1 MNKVEETFVH
11 LVQPCVQSQSHLRST
26 PSNGIQTLPKHLN
39 LETCI
44 QTLAGAE
51 GRGMR
56 RREIGQMES
65 LGRGQACVYGVK
77 GRQDGRRGE
86 VRPWGLWVGGHT
98 QWEEDPRLGN
108 QSDLDSPLCITLEH
122 YLTSLSLCFFTCEDE
137 LIPVSQGH
145 GDQVAEHMEDDPAQS
160 GQLIAVRASSF
171 QFAQSQPS
179 QPLPL
184 GEELTLI
191 THCLDS
197 NLRSW
202 KSVFYRWRDQRSE
215 TLSNVI
221 CPRSHSKK
229 W

>member
-1 MNKVEETFVH
+1 MESR
-11 LVQPCVQSQSHLRST
+11 LYL
-26 PSNGIQTLPKHLN
+26 KHLN

-179 QPLPL
+179 QALPL

-191 THCLDS
+191 TYRLDS